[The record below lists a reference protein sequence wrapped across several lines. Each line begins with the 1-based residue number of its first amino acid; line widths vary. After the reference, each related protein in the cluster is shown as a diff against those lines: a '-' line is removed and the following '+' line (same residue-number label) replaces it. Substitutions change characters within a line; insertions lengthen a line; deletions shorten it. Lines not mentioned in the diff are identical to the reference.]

1 MYKLLIAD
9 DEAVEREALEDLA
22 HVLFKD
28 QFDIALAE
36 NGRSAVDIAAAFAPD
51 IIIMDIKMPRMNGID
66 AARLIREKYPDCK
79 VIMLT
84 GFTYFNYAR
93 DSVSLG
99 AVDFLV
105 KPASDE
111 TVEKALKTAMK
122 SVDLLRESSVHT
134 AEADP
139 FGGAGYLESELVS
152 EIVFAGVDK
161 QTLQS
166 MITELYPDVQFGIAV
181 VITLKS
187 SESFVLSGSGAVSKC
202 REFCIAAVQRRGA
215 HGLYAP
221 SCRRLDKLYVAL
233 LSNSCHDQGY
243 YNGFIKEL
251 LSVFHE
257 NGITAGASFGSLSQ
271 DIARL
276 PMGFIEAQSVKLPA
290 NDAIGWFSADI
301 LRSERFG
308 SQSTQE
314 RLLCEHLEQKQFDES
329 HLLLEHMLN
338 AIIAENDRTA
348 VRIYELIVIL
358 NRKALEK
365 VSVPP
370 CYPLW
375 ERLLALSGPEDRK
388 QFALHYLQKI
398 IDRLITDEA
407 AYNNTWPQEIVEY
420 IKAEYK
426 NNITLE
432 DAARRVGFSTYY
444 FSRLFKQKFDKSF
457 IEYLTQMRIQ
467 NAKQL
472 LSTPGISVKNVCYSV
487 GYSEPNYFARV
498 FKRETGM
505 SPSKFQKKALNFDEC
520 LLKRGDA
527 HE

>member
-22 HVLFKD
+22 HSLFKE

-36 NGRSAVDIAAAFAPD
+36 NGRNAVDIAEDFAPD
-51 IIIMDIKMPRMNGID
+51 IVIMDIKMPRMNGID
-66 AARLIREKYPDCK
+66 AAKLILEKYPDCK

-84 GFTYFNYAR
+84 GFTYFNYAK

-111 TVEKALKTAMK
+111 TVEKALKTAIK
-122 SVDLLRESSVHT
+122 AVDLLRETSVRI
-134 AEADP
+134 AEADS

-161 QTLQS
+161 QTLKS
-166 MITELYPDVQFGIAV
+166 MITELYPDVQYGIAA

-187 SESFVLSGSGAVSKC
+187 NGNAGFPGSAPVSKY
-202 REFCIAAVQRRGA
+202 REFCLAAVQRQGA
-215 HGLYAP
+215 LGFYAP
-221 SCRRLDKLYVAL
+221 LCRRLDKLYIAL
-233 LSNSCHDQGY
+233 LSNRAYDQDY
-243 YNGFIKEL
+243 YNDFVGKL
-251 LSVFHE
+251 LAILSE
-257 NGITAGASFGSLSQ
+257 NGIVASATFGGLSQ

-276 PMGFIEAQSVKLPA
+276 PMSFIEAQNVKLPA
-290 NDAIGWFSADI
+290 GESVGWFSSEM
-301 LRSERFG
+301 LRTEHLG
-308 SQSTQE
+308 SQNTQE
-314 RLLCEHLEQKQFDES
+314 KLLCEHLEQKQFDET

-338 AIIAENDRTA
+338 AIIDENNRTA
-348 VRIYELIVIL
+348 IRIYELIVIL

-375 ERLLALSGPEDRK
+375 ERLLAISDDEDQK

-398 IDRLITDEA
+398 IDRLITDEV
-407 AYNNTWPQEIVEY
+407 AYNQTWPQDIIDY
-420 IKAEYK
+420 IKVEYK

-457 IEYLTQMRIQ
+457 IEYLTQMRLQ

-472 LSTPGISVKNVCYSV
+472 LSTPGVSVKNVCYSV

-505 SPSKFQKKALNFDEC
+505 SPSKFQKKALKLE
-520 LLKRGDA
+520 
-527 HE
+527 E